1 MLLNFTNHPYNK
13 WKDNQKN
20 SAIELYGSV
29 KDLPFPL
36 INPDADEL
44 DIKEE
49 ARKSLEEIIALQP
62 DAVHIMGEMNFTFQ
76 MVFFLMKEGIPCIAS
91 TTNRII
97 TDLPD
102 GTQISEFNFVKFR
115 PYNFLFEENIKVQKQ
130 EITFSSGQEKAMDAL
145 KHFVSVGSKES
156 IFILKGYAGTGK
168 TTLLKYFINYCRAEK
183 LKVGLMASTGRAA
196 AVLRNKT
203 KSDAS
208 TVHSLIYKFDQ
219 VKETD
224 EKAWEDGSSSYGQLY
239 LNFTP
244 CQIID
249 DNLMDV
255 YIVDEASM
263 ISGYTNESLDMTKFG
278 TGNLL
283 KDFLSVVGNSKIIFV
298 GDPCQLPPVDE
309 ISFSAALDEQHLESE
324 FNKKTVVTELTEVL
338 RQGENSEILD
348 MATPLREQLVSG
360 RIPEWP
366 KLTHRSIYKDIRVI
380 NSTYELIKQYIVSL
394 KTYGSENTILITYKN
409 SEAHEINKTVR
420 TVLFPNKQT
429 LQVGDILMVVKNC
442 MLTGLKNGDQVVVLE
457 IGSQSLRAN
466 LQFTKVKIKN
476 INDGSVSETFL
487 IETMLNS
494 SEGSLN
500 TVLSKGLLIDFDKRM
515 REKNIKRKTIDYNTY
530 LKKDLYYNALHAKY
544 GYAITLQKA
553 QGGEWQH
560 VFLNVSKSVYVSKFN
575 GQPQNILKW
584 LYTAITRT
592 QKYLYILR
600 GSWMNEIK

>member
-1 MLLNFTNHPYNK
+1 MLVNFTNHPFIG
-13 WKDNQKN
+13 WKENQKE
-20 SAIELYGSV
+20 AALQQYGKV
-29 KDLPFPL
+29 VDVPFPH
-36 INPDADEL
+36 INPEADEL
-44 DIKEE
+44 DIKQE
-49 ARKSLEEIIALQP
+49 ARQALEEIIALQP

-91 TTNRII
+91 TTKRIVS
-97 TDLPD
+97 DLPD
-102 GTQISEFNFVKFR
+102 GSQVSEFNFVKFR
-115 PYNFLFEENIKVQKQ
+115 PYNFLFEENIKAKKQ
-130 EITFSSGQEKAMDAL
+130 EITFSSGQDAAMNAM
-145 KHFVSVGSKES
+145 KKFVSPESNDS

-168 TTLLKYFINYCRAEK
+168 TTLLKYFINYCRSEK
-183 LKVGLMASTGRAA
+183 LRVGLMASTGRAA

-224 EKAWEDGSSSYGQLY
+224 DKAWENSEASFGQLY

-244 CQIID
+244 CSILD
-249 DNLMDV
+249 DELKDV

-263 ISGYTNESLDMTKFG
+263 ISGFTNDSLDMTKFG

-283 KDFLSVVGNSKIIFV
+283 QDFLTVVGNSKIIFV

-309 ISFSAALDEQHLESE
+309 LSYSAALDEKHLKKE
-324 FNKKTVVTELTEVL
+324 FNKLIETAELTEVL

-348 MATPLREQLVSG
+348 MATPLREQLISG

-366 KLTHRSIYKDIRVI
+366 KLNYNKNYKDIKLI
-380 NSTYELIKQYIVSL
+380 ESSHELIKQYIVSL
-394 KTYGSENTILITYKN
+394 KTYGSENCIMITYKN
-409 SEAHEINKTVR
+409 SEAHELNKSVR
-420 TVLFPNKQT
+420 SILFPAKNT
-429 LQVGDILMVVKNC
+429 IQVGDILMVVKNC

-457 IGSQSLRAN
+457 IGSQTYRAN
-466 LQFTKVKIKN
+466 LQFTKVKIKD
-476 INDGSVSETFL
+476 INDGAISETYL
-487 IETMLNS
+487 IETLLNS
-494 SEGSLN
+494 TEGSLN
-500 TVLSKGLLIDFDKRM
+500 TELSKGLLIDFDKRM
-515 REKNIKRKTIDYNTY
+515 REKNIKRKSKDYNDN
-530 LKKDLYYNALHAKY
+530 LKSDIYYNGLQAKY

-560 VFLNVSKSVYVSKFN
+560 VYLNVTKSVYVSKFN

-592 QKYLYILR
+592 QKFLYLMN
-600 GSWMNEIK
+600 GSWVNRY